1 MLASI
6 AKRLGMYAPTSPR
19 RGDAKVARAS
29 ATLNAAKGKL
39 SSASDHPPVAM
50 GAHGVRTTS
59 SADLPELIAGALDAD
74 GPTLIHL
81 DIR

>member
-1 MLASI
+1 
-6 AKRLGMYAPTSPR
+6 
-19 RGDAKVARAS
+19 
-29 ATLNAAKGKL
+29 
-39 SSASDHPPVAM
+39 M